1 MLCSEA
7 VLGSLTCRYHI
18 NGKCYIT
25 CMVAALRIISLWDYL
40 VAGWVGLQAWWE
52 EFQVGWE
59 EFGAGW
65 VWLETVLS

>member
-18 NGKCYIT
+18 NGKCY
-25 CMVAALRIISLWDYL
+25 MLDALRIISLWDYL
-40 VAGWVGLQAWWE
+40 VAGWVGLQAGRE